1 MTALRPVLA
10 SLLLAVLAA
19 GGVALP
25 TVHQAAHG
33 LEAAAERAEHGETAH
48 GEAGDHVQTPCAPA
62 PLHVDCAICTGL
74 AAADVAAADGLT
86 APDPA
91 EAISA
96 HPDWTRATTAA
107 GAGARAPPIG

>member
-1 MTALRPVLA
+1 MIALRPVLA
-10 SLLLAVLAA
+10 SLLLAVLTA

-25 TVHQAAHG
+25 TVHLAAHG
-33 LEAAAERAEHGETAH
+33 LEEAAERAEHSEAAH

-62 PLHVDCAICTGL
+62 PHHVDCAICTGL
-74 AAADVAAADGLT
+74 AAADLAQEDGLA

-96 HPDWTRATTAA
+96 YADWTRTAAAA
-107 GAGARAPPIG
+107 GAGARAPPVG